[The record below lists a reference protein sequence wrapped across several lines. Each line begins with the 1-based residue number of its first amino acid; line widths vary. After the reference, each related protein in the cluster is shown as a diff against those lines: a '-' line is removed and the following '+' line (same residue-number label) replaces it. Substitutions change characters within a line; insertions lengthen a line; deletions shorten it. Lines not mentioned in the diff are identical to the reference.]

1 MICCKYYLSAVRCY
15 KKSRGTLTWIIQLKI
30 VYLIIWQNTIPLK
43 NAHLIYRSVTM
54 IILNIK
60 KSAWHTK
67 RKYNRK
73 YDRKYKWDGQHK
85 RNWTCRKYTSE
96 EMRLMYERA
105 DHVARNYRRI
115 DAQKGFDV
123 SETITGDWIVE
134 NIFYKECLYCG
145 CRDYTVLGADRID
158 NRKPHSAN
166 NVVPCCKDC
175 NNKRHTKDFMEF
187 FGMSFMEN
195 FILED

>member
-1 MICCKYYLSAVRCY
+1 MAKYNTPEERASYLQKRHNDY
-15 KKSRGTLTWIIQLKI
+15 
-30 VYLIIWQNTIPLK
+30 
-43 NAHLIYRSVTM
+43 
-54 IILNIK
+54 IK
-60 KSAWHTK
+60 HKEKRLAYQKEYDSKHSEERREYK

-105 DHVARNYRRI
+105 DHVARNYRHI